1 MATLGKQLQQG
12 LADAGKAASSDVVE
26 GLVDAGRKMADEM
39 VTGGGEVKEN
49 VDGGQLQS
57 VSREEAERKAM

>member
-26 GLVDAGRKMADEM
+26 GLVDDGKQTRGEAVRGLGRREGKAY
-39 VTGGGEVKEN
+39 
-49 VDGGQLQS
+49 DGG
-57 VSREEAERKAM
+57 RP